1 MELLGKNVLVI
12 GLGISGVSTVK
23 ALDKLGAKIWVT
35 DSKSEEEL
43 GDILSNLADI
53 SLNKHLGVSDM
64 DISQVDFIVKSPG
77 VPPSIPILRKA
88 RDMHIEIMSDIEL
101 AYRLNK
107 ANKMIAITGTNGKT
121 TTTSLVGEVLKA
133 ANLRTHVVGNIG
145 RGILDSLLD
154 AEEGDIFL
162 IEASSFQLEDTNF
175 FKPKVSLILNLAPD
189 HLDWHKSY
197 DNYIRAKK
205 KIFINQDG
213 EDYVVLNYDD
223 ALLRSFEDEI
233 KANIIWFSTNEIL
246 DQGIYIDGRDIVIK
260 LGRDKIH
267 LMQQDDMKLLGRHNL
282 ENVLACIGICYAMG
296 VDLDIVKATIQEFKG
311 VEHRLEYVMEWQ
323 GISYYND
330 SKGTNP
336 EASIKAIEA
345 IPEPIIL
352 IAGGYDKASDF
363 DDFVKAFKGK
373 VKTLILLGE
382 TKYSIKAS
390 ADKFNFKD
398 YHIVESLEEAVQL
411 ASRLGN
417 AGDHVLLSPACASW
431 DMFNSFEERG
441 RAFKDTVF
449 KLSED

>member
-43 GDILSNLADI
+43 GDTLSNLADI

-441 RAFKDTVF
+441 RAFKDAVF
-449 KLSED
+449 KLRED

>member
-43 GDILSNLADI
+43 GDTLSNLADI

-260 LGRDKIH
+260 
-267 LMQQDDMKLLGRHNL
+267 
-282 ENVLACIGICYAMG
+282 
-296 VDLDIVKATIQEFKG
+296 
-311 VEHRLEYVMEWQ
+311 
-323 GISYYND
+323 
-330 SKGTNP
+330 
-336 EASIKAIEA
+336 
-345 IPEPIIL
+345 
-352 IAGGYDKASDF
+352 
-363 DDFVKAFKGK
+363 
-373 VKTLILLGE
+373 
-382 TKYSIKAS
+382 
-390 ADKFNFKD
+390 
-398 YHIVESLEEAVQL
+398 
-411 ASRLGN
+411 
-417 AGDHVLLSPACASW
+417 
-431 DMFNSFEERG
+431 
-441 RAFKDTVF
+441 
-449 KLSED
+449 

>member
-441 RAFKDTVF
+441 RAFKDAVF
-449 KLSED
+449 KLRED

>member
-53 SLNKHLGVSDM
+53 SLNKHLGVSDI

-441 RAFKDTVF
+441 RAFKDAVF
-449 KLSED
+449 KLRED

>member
-345 IPEPIIL
+345 IPEPIII

-441 RAFKDTVF
+441 RAFKDAVF
-449 KLSED
+449 KLRED

>member
-260 LGRDKIH
+260 LGRDKIY

-441 RAFKDTVF
+441 RAFKDAVF
-449 KLSED
+449 KLRED

>member
-205 KIFINQDG
+205 KIFINQDV

-441 RAFKDTVF
+441 RAFKDAVF
-449 KLSED
+449 KLRED

>member
-296 VDLDIVKATIQEFKG
+296 VDLDIVKATIQEFKC

-323 GISYYND
+323 GIRYYND

-363 DDFVKAFKGK
+363 YDFVKAFKGK

-441 RAFKDTVF
+441 RAFKDAVF
-449 KLSED
+449 KLRED

>member
-1 MELLGKNVLVI
+1 M
-12 GLGISGVSTVK
+12 
-23 ALDKLGAKIWVT
+23 
-35 DSKSEEEL
+35 
-43 GDILSNLADI
+43 
-53 SLNKHLGVSDM
+53 
-64 DISQVDFIVKSPG
+64 
-77 VPPSIPILRKA
+77 
-88 RDMHIEIMSDIEL
+88 
-101 AYRLNK
+101 
-107 ANKMIAITGTNGKT
+107 
-121 TTTSLVGEVLKA
+121 KA

-260 LGRDKIH
+260 LGRDKIY

-336 EASIKAIEA
+336 EASNI
-345 IPEPIIL
+345 
-352 IAGGYDKASDF
+352 
-363 DDFVKAFKGK
+363 
-373 VKTLILLGE
+373 
-382 TKYSIKAS
+382 
-390 ADKFNFKD
+390 
-398 YHIVESLEEAVQL
+398 
-411 ASRLGN
+411 
-417 AGDHVLLSPACASW
+417 
-431 DMFNSFEERG
+431 
-441 RAFKDTVF
+441 
-449 KLSED
+449 

>member
-107 ANKMIAITGTNGKT
+107 ANKMITITGTNGKT

-441 RAFKDTVF
+441 RAFKDAVF
-449 KLSED
+449 KLRED

>member
-431 DMFNSFEERG
+431 DMFNTFEERG
-441 RAFKDTVF
+441 RAFKDAVF
-449 KLSED
+449 KLRED

>member
-1 MELLGKNVLVI
+1 
-12 GLGISGVSTVK
+12 
-23 ALDKLGAKIWVT
+23 
-35 DSKSEEEL
+35 
-43 GDILSNLADI
+43 
-53 SLNKHLGVSDM
+53 
-64 DISQVDFIVKSPG
+64 
-77 VPPSIPILRKA
+77 
-88 RDMHIEIMSDIEL
+88 
-101 AYRLNK
+101 
-107 ANKMIAITGTNGKT
+107 
-121 TTTSLVGEVLKA
+121 
-133 ANLRTHVVGNIG
+133 
-145 RGILDSLLD
+145 
-154 AEEGDIFL
+154 
-162 IEASSFQLEDTNF
+162 
-175 FKPKVSLILNLAPD
+175 
-189 HLDWHKSY
+189 
-197 DNYIRAKK
+197 
-205 KIFINQDG
+205 
-213 EDYVVLNYDD
+213 
-223 ALLRSFEDEI
+223 
-233 KANIIWFSTNEIL
+233 
-246 DQGIYIDGRDIVIK
+246 
-260 LGRDKIH
+260 
-267 LMQQDDMKLLGRHNL
+267 MKLLGRHNL

-417 AGDHVLLSPACASW
+417 AGDHVLLSPAQL
-431 DMFNSFEERG
+431 G
-441 RAFKDTVF
+441 YVQ
-449 KLSED
+449 

>member
-133 ANLRTHVVGNIG
+133 ANLRIHVVGNIG

-175 FKPKVSLILNLAPD
+175 FKPKFSLILNLAPD

-441 RAFKDTVF
+441 RAFKDAVF
-449 KLSED
+449 KLRED

>member
-77 VPPSIPILRKA
+77 VLPSIPILRKA

-441 RAFKDTVF
+441 RAFKDAVF
-449 KLSED
+449 KLRED

>member
-417 AGDHVLLSPACASW
+417 AGNHVLLSPACASW

-441 RAFKDTVF
+441 RAFKDAVF
-449 KLSED
+449 KLRED

>member
-260 LGRDKIH
+260 LGREKIH

-431 DMFNSFEERG
+431 DMFRDFEERG
-441 RAFKDTVF
+441 ELFKAAV
-449 KLSED
+449 KALRR

>member
-64 DISQVDFIVKSPG
+64 DIRQVDFIVKSPG

-441 RAFKDTVF
+441 RAFKDAVF
-449 KLSED
+449 KLRED

>member
-223 ALLRSFEDEI
+223 ALLRSFEDET

-260 LGRDKIH
+260 LGRDKIY

-441 RAFKDTVF
+441 RAFKDAVF
-449 KLSED
+449 KLRED